1 MNASSAPWSSPP
13 SLQRSITWH
22 SFLLPFGGTRTALE
36 PQACLYS
43 GAEFASTTKK
53 TVVEELCWRYSD
65 TPPLGPRSV
74 GAVFGERETGL
85 IVIFTQHGRWLL
97 LIACVRLEGLLTRER
112 IAGCVGVRP
121 GPAVTK
127 QLHCRART
135 WTLWWSGFV
144 WGVLVVSVSS
154 GA

>member
-1 MNASSAPWSSPP
+1 M
-13 SLQRSITWH
+13 
-22 SFLLPFGGTRTALE
+22 
-36 PQACLYS
+36 
-43 GAEFASTTKK
+43 
-53 TVVEELCWRYSD
+53 VEELCWRYSD
-65 TPPLGPRSV
+65 TPPPGPRSV

-127 QLHCRART
+127 AAPLPCAYVDAVV
-135 WTLWWSGFV
+135 V
-144 WGVLVVSVSS
+144 WVRLGRVGGISVVRGVSRESTVTPCV
-154 GA
+154 